1 MPKDYITLLEAVPC
15 FLTRPHKNTI
25 VRWATKGV
33 YGVKLKTVRFGG
45 KRLTRRVWV
54 EQFNRAVMGASPDVF
69 AETVETSAAHK
80 TAEKKLDAM
89 GIN

>member
-45 KRLTRRVWV
+45 KRLTRRAWV
-54 EQFNRAVMGASPDVF
+54 DQFNESVMGASPDSY
-69 AETVETSAAHK
+69 ADVEPSAAAK
-80 TAEKKLDAM
+80 KAAKKLDKL
-89 GIN
+89 GIK